1 MDEDL
6 SILERFN
13 RISACISEQQQK
25 QIGVRPIDILV
36 IEPSVKFDVL
46 AAEYEVHLPKSM
58 RFLLSIVGANKKGS
72 GGSLAS
78 YVLFEKAYCK
88 ALIDIGYQDAMT
100 QIDEIKQFMVM
111 T

>member
-1 MDEDL
+1 M
-6 SILERFN
+6 
-13 RISACISEQQQK
+13 
-25 QIGVRPIDILV
+25 VRPIDILV